1 MKHAIEHDLEPDL
14 AKKAAEKA
22 VEAYGKKFADY
33 DFAAKWVDD
42 KRVELGFTVAG
53 KRLEGSMDVQPKQL
67 ALELDVPFVFRVF
80 SGKAVQIIEKEARMW
95 LDKAK
100 KGELDDVTV

>member
-1 MKHAIEHDLEPDL
+1 MKHAIEHDLDIDL
-14 AKKAAEKA
+14 AKKAAQKA

-33 DFAAKWVDD
+33 DFSSKWVHEE
-42 KRVELGFTVAG
+42 RVELGFTVAG
-53 KRLEGSMDVQPKQL
+53 KRLEGSMDVEPKQL

-80 SGKAVQIIEKEARMW
+80 SGKAVQIIEKEARRW

-100 KGELDDVTV
+100 KGELDDVKV